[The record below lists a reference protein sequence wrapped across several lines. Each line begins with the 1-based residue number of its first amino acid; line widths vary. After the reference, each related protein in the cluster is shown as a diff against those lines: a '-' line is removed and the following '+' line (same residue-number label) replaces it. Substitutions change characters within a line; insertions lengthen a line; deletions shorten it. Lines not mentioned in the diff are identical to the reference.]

1 MTKIKRK
8 TLLNFSAVIF
18 STLLSLCMCSFCEAV
33 TVDEIKERGVI
44 RVGTAGDYCPM
55 SFLNP
60 ETGKY
65 EGFDA
70 DLAEDLA
77 NYLGV
82 KIEFVPTSWPAL
94 MSDTLSEKFDLA
106 ICGITITEARLD
118 KALMSNGYLGNGKT
132 VLIRAEDVNKYK
144 TLADINRSDVVVME
158 NPGGTNEKFVRANL
172 PDAKIIIHPVNEEIP
187 ALIADGKADVMI
199 TEMAEAGYYTKRDKR
214 LAAPLITK
222 PFSSGKI
229 GVLMNKNS
237 PELLDFVNSFLKT
250 QEQNGR
256 LNELRNKYIYSND
269 EQ

>member
-1 MTKIKRK
+1 MMKTKI
-8 TLLNFSAVIF
+8 LLNFPAIIF
-18 STLLSLCMCSFCEAV
+18 SMLLSLCICSLSEAV
-33 TVDEIKERGVI
+33 TVNEIKERGVI
-44 RVGTAGDYCPM
+44 RVGSAGDYCPM

-77 NYLGV
+77 AYLGV

-94 MSDTLSEKFDLA
+94 MEDTLAGKFDLA
-106 ICGITITEARLD
+106 ICGITITEARLE

-132 VLIRAEDVNKYK
+132 ILIRAEDVDKYK

-158 NPGGTNEKFVRANL
+158 NPGCTNEKFARANL
-172 PDAKIIIHPVNEEIP
+172 PEAKIIIHNINEEIP
-187 ALIADGKADVMI
+187 ALIAEGKADVMI

-214 LAAPLITK
+214 LAAPLIAR

-237 PELLDFVNSFLKT
+237 PELLDAVNSFLEA

-256 LNELRNKYIYSND
+256 LNELRSKYIY
-269 EQ
+269 